1 MTGVAL
7 VDVATE
13 GGRQVEE
20 PASRQP
26 GLWWQ
31 WTSWPRLVMTEIG
44 ETARSS
50 LRAAP
55 AHGLADGDGPLGQLA
70 AYLHA
75 LEARVAALEA
85 QLSAS
90 ALITPAHAA
99 QHAQVN
105 VETILRA
112 VRGGE
117 LSVIGYVGRSPR
129 ISRHALDDWLAAATG
144 PAAPISPQPRRRC
157 GRKASE
163 AVEAAWRELG

>member
-1 MTGVAL
+1 MAL
-7 VDVATE
+7 VDVARE

-31 WTSWPRLVMTEIG
+31 WTTWPRLVMTEIG
-44 ETARSS
+44 NTARPR
-50 LRAAP
+50 LLAAP
-55 AHGLADGDGPLGQLA
+55 GHGLADGPWGPLA
-70 AYLHA
+70 AYLDG

-90 ALITPAHAA
+90 ALMTPAHAA
-99 QHAQVN
+99 QHAQVA
-105 VETILRA
+105 VKTILRA

-117 LSVIGYVGRSPR
+117 LPVAGHVGRSPR
-129 ISRHALDDWLAAATG
+129 ISRDALDGWLATRS
-144 PAAPISPQPRRRC
+144 PAAAPVSRQPRRRC
-157 GRKASE
+157 GRKVSE